1 MPYSRCFYHEIR
13 EIHDLIRPGSPL
25 LAGKKMGNLP
35 LIYLTPSGYVY
46 GVRKPCLRL
55 KKAGAWLQHSK
66 FRGMCE
72 VIGGLLT
79 QGGASLALGYY
90 IQPFLGCAPFSHRD
104 QS

>member
-1 MPYSRCFYHEIR
+1 MPYLRCFYHEIR

-25 LAGKKMGNLP
+25 LADKKMGNLP

-72 VIGGLLT
+72 VIGSLLT
-79 QGGASLALGYY
+79 QGDASLALGYY
-90 IQPFLGCAPFSHRD
+90 IQPFQGCAPFSHRD
-104 QS
+104 QP